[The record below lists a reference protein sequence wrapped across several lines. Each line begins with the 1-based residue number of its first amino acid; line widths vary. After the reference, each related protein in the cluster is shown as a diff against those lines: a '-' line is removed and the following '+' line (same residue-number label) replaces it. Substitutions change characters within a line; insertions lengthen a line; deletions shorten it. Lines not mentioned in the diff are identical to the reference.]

1 MARIRTA
8 LADNDIAALLPG
20 EEEDHDA
27 GALLLGRAYTRTLIL
42 STTTSS

>member
-20 EEEDHDA
+20 EEEDYDA
-27 GALLLGRAYTRTLIL
+27 GALLGRAYTRT
-42 STTTSS
+42 